1 MSAQV
6 LSFPTAPAPVQR
18 PRLVLVPQ
26 IAPEPKYRLTRRGRI
41 VVAFLVAAVVAVLA
55 LAVGGQ
61 LASAAG
67 EPRTITVEAGQTLS
81 EVAAQE
87 LPQLTIAEGI
97 VEIQLANNLPTS
109 HVHAGQTLVVPTP

>member
-6 LSFPTAPAPVQR
+6 LSFPTAPASVRR

-26 IAPEPKYRLTRRGRI
+26 PAPEPKYRLTRRGRV
-41 VVAFLVAAVVAVLA
+41 VVAFLVAALLTVLA

-67 EPRTITVEAGQTLS
+67 EPHTIRVEAGTTLS
-81 EVAAQE
+81 EIAARE
-87 LPQLTIAEGI
+87 LPQLTIAEGV
-97 VEIQLANNLPTS
+97 VELQLANNLPTS
-109 HVHAGQTLVVPTP
+109 QVHAGQTLVVPVP